1 MKWKRVENNKNRLVQ
16 RIEKIDNF
24 QGLPAPLLRFRC
36 SLKGPC
42 LAHIFGNFLTTK
54 EFRSKWDESL
64 DEVFEAYPI
73 EDLDTVNLAMG
84 QGEYGDCTKIGV
96 GYCTT
101 KPKFGVDSREQLT
114 MCGIQEMKDGACI
127 IWGTEMEDW
136 HNHLLPDDYRRRTR
150 ARSHI
155 FSTTLIPTGKDSFD
169 VEYVIQLEIGG
180 NLPTWITTPIVI
192 DNVKNMFKVVD
203 AYFGEGEGGA
213 LDQYL
218 KGIQKEA
225 IDDHSLLMTP

>member
-1 MKWKRVENNKNRLVQ
+1 VENNKKKLVEK
-16 RIEKIDNF
+16 IEKIDNF
-24 QGLPAPLLRFRC
+24 QGYPAPILRFRC

-42 LAHIFGNFLTTK
+42 LGPVFSNFLTDRD
-54 EFRSKWDESL
+54 FRSKWDQSL
-64 DEVFEAYPI
+64 DDVFELYPV
-73 EDLDTVNLAMG
+73 EDLDAVNMAMG
-84 QGEYGDCTKIGV
+84 TDKRFGDCVKMGV

-101 KPKFGVDSREQLT
+101 KPSFGVDSREQLT
-114 MCGIQEMKDGACI
+114 MCGIQEMKNGACI

-136 HNHLLPDDYRRRTR
+136 HNHLLPDDYQRRTR

-155 FSTTLIPTGKDSFD
+155 FSTTLIPTGEDTFD
-169 VEYVIQLEIGG
+169 VEYVIQLDIGG
-180 NLPTWITTPIVI
+180 NLPNWITTPIVI

-218 KGIQKEA
+218 KDIHQET
-225 IDDHSLLMTP
+225 INDHSLLMTP